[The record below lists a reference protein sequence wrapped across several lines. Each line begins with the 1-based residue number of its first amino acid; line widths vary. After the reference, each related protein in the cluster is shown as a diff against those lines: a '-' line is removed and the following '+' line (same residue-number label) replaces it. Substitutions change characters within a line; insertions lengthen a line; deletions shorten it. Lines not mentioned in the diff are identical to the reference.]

1 MGPRVAARRIALRV
15 GIWRLGG
22 VGVTPATRKRV
33 IAVAGLL
40 GFAALL
46 LWQHQRAGGR
56 GIDVDV
62 ATVSRAALASTTLAS
77 GSLVYAQ
84 QIQLRS
90 QVTGRVAE
98 VLVEEGE
105 RVRKGQVLMR
115 LDPEAFDADLA
126 SAGAGVRAA
135 EIEIES
141 RRSRA
146 AELTRQLDRQRVLFA
161 RHLVSRESFEQLANE
176 TELAQIAVR
185 AAVQALHQ
193 QQAQQALARDRL
205 ERSVFSAPI
214 DGLLVS
220 VDVKPGETVIAG
232 TVNIVGSDLVDE
244 ADIAQVQLGQSV
256 NVFAAAYPQQALQ
269 GEVVHIGTS
278 ARQLGSAQSLAFR
291 VRVQLAPQQLSLHP
305 GMSCRAEI
313 LTAQGEPTRNVP
325 VAAIQRDKDGQFV
338 WRVNAD
344 ERVERV
350 PVTLGMANDFDQ
362 AVDSTLSDGERVV
375 TGPGRVIAQLKAGD
389 RIRAKSAKAEGAA
402 TSAESAK

>member
-1 MGPRVAARRIALRV
+1 M
-15 GIWRLGG
+15 
-22 VGVTPATRKRV
+22 TPATRKRV

-232 TVNIVGSDLVDE
+232 TVNIVGSDLMVLADPSVLLAELRVDE

-389 RIRAKSAKAEGAA
+389 RIRAKSGKAEGAA

>member
-1 MGPRVAARRIALRV
+1 M
-15 GIWRLGG
+15 
-22 VGVTPATRKRV
+22 TPATRKRV
-33 IAVAGLL
+33 IAALGLL

-46 LWQHQRAGGR
+46 GWQHQRAGGR
-56 GIDVDV
+56 AIDVDV
-62 ATVSRAALASTTLAS
+62 ATVTRAALASTMLAS

-98 VLVEEGE
+98 VLVQEGE
-105 RVRKGQVLMR
+105 RVRKGHVLMR

-146 AELTRQLDRQRVLFA
+146 AELTRQLARQRALFA

-185 AAVQALHQ
+185 AAVQALRQ
-193 QQAQQALARDRL
+193 QQAQRDIARDRL
-205 ERSVFSAPI
+205 ERSVFNAPI

-232 TVNIVGSDLVDE
+232 TVNIVGSDLMVLADPSVLLAELRVDE

-256 NVFAAAYPQQALQ
+256 NVFAAAYPHQALS

-278 ARQLGSAQSLAFR
+278 ARQLGASQSLAFR
-291 VRVQLAPQQLSLHP
+291 VRVQLAPQTLSLHP

-313 LTAQGEPTRNVP
+313 LTAQGKPTRNVP
-325 VAAIQRDKDGQFV
+325 VAAIRRDRDGQFV
-338 WRVNAD
+338 WRINAD
-344 ERVERV
+344 QRIERV
-350 PVTLGMANDFDQ
+350 PVTLGMANDFSQ
-362 AVDSTLSDGERVV
+362 AIEAALADGERVV
-375 TGPGRVIAQLKAGD
+375 IGPGRVIAQLKPGD
-389 RIRAKSAKAEGAA
+389 HVRAKA
-402 TSAESAK
+402 TDVNNASVSVEHAQ